1 MTDVKVLNAKIV
13 KCNIVPTNDY
23 EDFNVELTINT
34 TFRDERFLH
43 LIGAKDHL
51 LDFLAILNV
60 ESWQSLNGSYIRLK
74 IKDKGVMELGNI
86 LEDNWLICNTPK
98 CVRCTISCERPIM
111 YRAEI

>member
-23 EDFNVELTINT
+23 KDFNVELTINT
-34 TFRDERFLH
+34 TSRDERLLQ

-60 ESWQSLNGSYIRLK
+60 ESWQSLNGTILRLK
-74 IKDKGVMELGNI
+74 IKNENVMEIGNI
-86 LEDNWLICNTPK
+86 LENNWLICNTPK
-98 CVRCTISCERPIM
+98 CVRCTISCERSISN
-111 YRAEI
+111 RADI